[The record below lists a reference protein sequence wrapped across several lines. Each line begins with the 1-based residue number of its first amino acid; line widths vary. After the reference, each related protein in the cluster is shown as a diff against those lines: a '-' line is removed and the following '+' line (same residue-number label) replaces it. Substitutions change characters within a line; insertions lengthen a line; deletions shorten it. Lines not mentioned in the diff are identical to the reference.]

1 MFDLAGDYRSA
12 LEKIMLY
19 QYDCIILDI
28 NLPDNSGFSILE
40 TLHEQQKSDGV
51 LILSARDSL
60 DDKLTGLGLGADDYL
75 TKTFYYSE
83 LNARNK
89 ESVRRKQFKT
99 SKEVSFST
107 ILINLDK
114 RLVDVSGTQVHMNK
128 QEND

>member
-60 DDKLTGLGLGADDYL
+60 DDKLKGLGLGADDSL
-75 TKTFYYSE
+75 TKPFYYSE
-83 LNARNK
+83 LNARIK
-89 ESVRRKQFKT
+89 AIVRRKQR
-99 SKEVSFST
+99 SEE
-107 ILINLDK
+107 
-114 RLVDVSGTQVHMNK
+114 RLVGKEWVSPCNSRWQP
-128 QEND
+128 